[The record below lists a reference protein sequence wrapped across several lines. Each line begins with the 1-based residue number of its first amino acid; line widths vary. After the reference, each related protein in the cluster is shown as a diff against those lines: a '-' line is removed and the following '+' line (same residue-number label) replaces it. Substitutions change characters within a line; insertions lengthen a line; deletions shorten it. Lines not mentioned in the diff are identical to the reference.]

1 VSLDETLQSSSHDY
15 TYLAAMLV
23 TAPVI
28 VFLGFRED
36 RTTGPDDCALSAW
49 PFIWPFVC
57 PLRLPLSVALDAD
70 FLGFFARPLAWAA
83 MFAGAVTADCGP
95 SAAARVWDCLAVTC
109 GFAQYDC
116 FDVSKQQAKEDS
128 VCDAQIL
135 AVKEKRRH

>member
-1 VSLDETLQSSSHDY
+1 
-15 TYLAAMLV
+15 MLV

-57 PLRLPLSVALDAD
+57 PLRLPLSVPLEAD
-70 FLGFFARPLAWAA
+70 FLGLFVRPLAWAA
-83 MFAGAVTADCGP
+83 IFAGAVTAGCGP

-109 GFAQYDC
+109 GFAQYGC
-116 FDVSKQQAKEDS
+116 FDVSKQQATEDSICDAPNTGSERKKKASLERWTHWLVKED
-128 VCDAQIL
+128 DGG
-135 AVKEKRRH
+135 EG